1 MNISIHFL
9 WQEGNCRNDLRADW
23 CHQEHSLLQTM
34 RLEKRDKRF
43 IFSRSSAARFWWEN
57 KRGVLP
63 FPSFYLFSIIFC
75 IVFFILKTIAKL
87 FGNGAKRL
95 TKPWCLS
102 TREQPSGPTASHAGC
117 DFFFDRLPNRDR
129 DSQRQAKAPFHTQ
142 LDRAKKPS
150 FVLDFPS
157 KKCNHVLPPLAF
169 KGYFPIHCHKIHFTR
184 TQVRQIAVRARLL
197 ALPKNMWRQASFV
210 TSFVS
215 FFLPL
220 CIFSWFF

>member
-1 MNISIHFL
+1 MNISLHFL
-9 WQEGNCRNDLRADW
+9 WQEGNCWNDLRELTDVIKNTVCYRQWGLKREIKGSFSAGLLRRGFDGKTKEEFSPSL
-23 CHQEHSLLQTM
+23 HFTFSLLSFA
-34 RLEKRDKRF
+34 LCSS
-43 IFSRSSAARFWWEN
+43 FSRQSPSSLAMAQSA
-57 KRGVLP
+57 LP
-63 FPSFYLFSIIFC
+63 SPDAWAL
-75 IVFFILKTIAKL
+75 
-87 FGNGAKRL
+87 G
-95 TKPWCLS
+95 
-102 TREQPSGPTASHAGC
+102 SHAGC

-150 FVLDFPS
+150 FVLDFPG

>member
-9 WQEGNCRNDLRADW
+9 WQEGNCWNDLRADW

-34 RLEKRDKRF
+34 RLEKIKGS
-43 IFSRSSAARFWWEN
+43 FSAGLRQRVLMGKQKPGERLLSS
-57 KRGVLP
+57 
-63 FPSFYLFSIIFC
+63 PSTFSIIFC

-95 TKPWCLS
+95 TMPWCL
-102 TREQPSGPTASHAGC
+102 RRAAPQPEPTASHAGC

-150 FVLDFPS
+150 FVLDFPG

>member
-9 WQEGNCRNDLRADW
+9 WQDGNCWNDLRELTDVIKNTVCYRQWGLKREIKGSFSAGLLRRGFDGKTKEEFSPSL
-23 CHQEHSLLQTM
+23 HFTFSLLSFA
-34 RLEKRDKRF
+34 LCSS
-43 IFSRSSAARFWWEN
+43 FSRQSQSSLAMAQSA
-57 KRGVLP
+57 LP
-63 FPSFYLFSIIFC
+63 SPDAWAL
-75 IVFFILKTIAKL
+75 
-87 FGNGAKRL
+87 G
-95 TKPWCLS
+95 
-102 TREQPSGPTASHAGC
+102 SHAGC

-150 FVLDFPS
+150 FVLDFPG
-157 KKCNHVLPPLAF
+157 KKCNHVLPPPLAF

>member
-9 WQEGNCRNDLRADW
+9 WQEGNCWNDLRADW

-43 IFSRSSAARFWWEN
+43 IFSRSSAAGFDGETKEFSPSLHFTFSLLSFALCSSFSRQSQSSLAMAQSA
-57 KRGVLP
+57 LP
-63 FPSFYLFSIIFC
+63 SPDAWAL
-75 IVFFILKTIAKL
+75 
-87 FGNGAKRL
+87 G
-95 TKPWCLS
+95 
-102 TREQPSGPTASHAGC
+102 SHAGC

-150 FVLDFPS
+150 FVLDFPG

>member
-1 MNISIHFL
+1 MNISLHFL
-9 WQEGNCRNDLRADW
+9 WQEGNCWNDLRELTDVIKNTVCYRQWGLKREIKGSFSAGLLRRGFDGETKEFSPSL
-23 CHQEHSLLQTM
+23 HFTFSLLSFA
-34 RLEKRDKRF
+34 LCSS
-43 IFSRSSAARFWWEN
+43 FSRQSPSSLAMAQSA
-57 KRGVLP
+57 LP
-63 FPSFYLFSIIFC
+63 SPDAWAL
-75 IVFFILKTIAKL
+75 
-87 FGNGAKRL
+87 G
-95 TKPWCLS
+95 
-102 TREQPSGPTASHAGC
+102 SHAGC

>member
-1 MNISIHFL
+1 MWWILAFIFFGKKATVGTTLELTDVIKNTVCYRQWGLKREIKGSFSAGLLRRGFDGKTKEEFSPSLHFTF
-9 WQEGNCRNDLRADW
+9 
-23 CHQEHSLLQTM
+23 SLLSFA
-34 RLEKRDKRF
+34 LCSS
-43 IFSRSSAARFWWEN
+43 FSRQSQSSLAMAQSA
-57 KRGVLP
+57 LP
-63 FPSFYLFSIIFC
+63 SPDAWAL
-75 IVFFILKTIAKL
+75 
-87 FGNGAKRL
+87 G
-95 TKPWCLS
+95 
-102 TREQPSGPTASHAGC
+102 SHAGC

-150 FVLDFPS
+150 FVLDFPG